1 MSRKPVTRTRFDTE
15 EPDPMGP
22 LASLTDVMLVFI
34 CGLLVALAARS
45 EDLREVLTGRE
56 VVERGEELAEPPAG
70 VRGEGGTGMEPVGRV
85 YRDPETGKLIMVGED
100 DG

>member
-1 MSRKPVTRTRFDTE
+1 MKRLTQTRFDTQE
-15 EPDPMGP
+15 TDPMGP
-22 LASLTDVMLVFI
+22 LANLTDIMLVFI

-45 EDLREVLTGRE
+45 DDLREVLTGRE

-70 VRGEGGTGMEPVGRV
+70 VYGEGGAGMEPVGRV
-85 YRDPETGKLIMVGED
+85 YRDPETGRLIMVGED

>member
-1 MSRKPVTRTRFDTE
+1 MRRSLTRNRFDRE

-56 VVERGEELAEPPAG
+56 VMERGEELAEPPAAM
-70 VRGEGGTGMEPVGRV
+70 RGDGGAGMEPVGRV
-85 YRDPETGKLIMVGED
+85 YRDPETGRLIMVGED
-100 DG
+100 NG